1 MAKRNIGM
9 WLYQNSGGEQIQK
22 KMIKKLKERDIDVIA
37 NINLKD
43 AIAKNGHIIYEVKD
57 KKIKL
62 DKLDLFFSY
71 NAGEQTDR
79 KSVV

>member
-43 AIAKNGHIIYEVKD
+43 AIAKNGHIIYEMKD

-62 DKLDLFFSY
+62 DKLNLLFSY
-71 NAGEQTDR
+71 NAGEQTTY
-79 KSVV
+79 KV